1 MSEPISTIKTTAEI
15 GKTTNEVIK
24 PDSVAEIHSLQHS
37 DDPRLQNA
45 GNYEADTKQ
54 KVAEAKN
61 LLVTLVHSGL
71 VLPIKM
77 TKGAIV
83 KIVESF
89 SLHSESTKKAIN
101 QKIESLKNQGIL
113 SGKISSIPAF
123 ADMAERL
130 VYLDEEPDL
139 KQMFEDLLVSTVD
152 STKININHPA
162 YVEILKQISNLEA
175 LNLKKIFAY
184 SNGKQ
189 IPICNIRIVNED
201 DKWQYYKEYLLP
213 DYINDIS
220 KRELENWERLKLI
233 YIGTDKTLA
242 AEDIYNY
249 AEEFIKVNKNKISEP
264 EKLELEQG
272 YLIFTEFGK
281 NFANAV
287 GITTMK

>member
-1 MSEPISTIKTTAEI
+1 MPEPISSIKTTAEI
-15 GKTTNEVIK
+15 VKTTTEVIK
-24 PDSVAEIHSLQHS
+24 PDSVAEIHALQHS
-37 DDPRLQNA
+37 DDSRLQNA

-89 SLHSESTKKAIN
+89 SLHSESTKQAIN
-101 QKIESLKNQGIL
+101 QKIESLKNQDIL

-152 STKININHPA
+152 STKTNINHPA
-162 YVEILKQISNLEA
+162 YVEILKQITNQEA
-175 LNLKKIFAY
+175 LNLKKIF
-184 SNGKQ
+184 SFSDD
-189 IPICNIRIVNED
+189 IPICNVLLV
-201 DKWQYYKEYLLP
+201 DKKTNNYTLYKEYLL
-213 DYINDIS
+213 IS
-220 KRELENWERLKLI
+220 ELSNIPKRELENWERLKLI
-233 YIGTDKTLA
+233 SISIGNSTLA
-242 AEDIYNY
+242 EEGYYDYGKDILKSYNAEI
-249 AEEFIKVNKNKISEP
+249 P
-264 EKLELEQG
+264 ESKTLELEKG
-272 YLIFTEFGK
+272 YLSFTEFGK
-281 NFANAV
+281 NFAKAV
-287 GITTMK
+287 GIIE

>member
-1 MSEPISTIKTTAEI
+1 MPEPIPTIKTATEI
-15 GKTTNEVIK
+15 VK
-24 PDSVAEIHSLQHS
+24 PDSASEILALQNSS
-37 DDPRLQNA
+37 DTRLQNA

-54 KVAEAKN
+54 KIAETKN
-61 LLVTLVHSGL
+61 FLATIAHGGL
-71 VLPIKM
+71 VVPLKKVGGAVIKI
-77 TKGAIV
+77 A
-83 KIVESF
+83 ESF
-89 SLHSESTKKAIN
+89 SLHSESTKNAIN
-101 QKIESLKNQGIL
+101 NKVEHLKSQGIL
-113 SGKISSIPAF
+113 SGEISSIPAF

-201 DKWQYYKEYLLP
+201 DKWHYYKEYLLP